1 MVVKET
7 EVVEAARRVLEAPR
21 RRWDGVASSAGDP
34 CVPRRR
40 VGHRIHAEVRTA
52 RGHRLRRAHQLGAGG
67 VQAGA
72 DRRHEALPGV
82 DRDDGNL
89 QSYDPGT
96 LGLVGALVM
105 HPPEEGRGIE
115 EGHIGMLSTPD
126 QYVTQADASRGV
138 NENDHAWETRAWE
151 THAWETHE
159 WADFT
164 LYGLMP
170 DVDYSET
177 PEPVQRQDAD
187 VMARTSCE
195 EARGRSYQD
204 KMAVCWDIMNRV
216 ALPGPAAVIG
226 GAAPSAKFV

>member
-1 MVVKET
+1 
-7 EVVEAARRVLEAPR
+7 
-21 RRWDGVASSAGDP
+21 
-34 CVPRRR
+34 
-40 VGHRIHAEVRTA
+40 
-52 RGHRLRRAHQLGAGG
+52 
-67 VQAGA
+67 
-72 DRRHEALPGV
+72 V

-105 HPPEEGRGIE
+105 HPPKEGRGIE
-115 EGHIGMLSTPD
+115 EEHIGMLSTPD

-138 NENDHAWETRAWE
+138 NENDHAWET
-151 THAWETHE
+151 HE
-159 WADFT
+159 WTDFT

-187 VMARTSCE
+187 VMARTSCG

-204 KMAVCWDIMNRV
+204 KMAV
-216 ALPGPAAVIG
+216 
-226 GAAPSAKFV
+226 